1 MSFEN
6 PNAFLLLLSIPLIFL
21 FHLFKARR
29 LEALVG
35 SLLFWEGERSDQ
47 QPRAP
52 FRRFQVNLLLFLQI
66 LAVLF
71 FTFALASPTIFR
83 EEEGYERTVL
93 ILDASASM
101 QAADL
106 PGGRFQAAKREA
118 LALVEGLR
126 PGQRM
131 MVIEAGSKPR
141 VIVPFT
147 DEKAAL
153 KKAVEALRPQD
164 VPGRL
169 FEALK
174 FAASL
179 VKAGPFTSLHVFTD
193 LAFEMEETFYGLEVP
208 IRWHVFGRGGQNVG
222 ITAFEVRKAYYGSYD
237 YQIFLSLANYGKE
250 AASFDL
256 SLFFDGRPLSRQK
269 VGLSPEVKRSFVF
282 PFTIG
287 PQFHPPQAGGVLKA
301 TIDPHDDLSV
311 DDTAYAVLPPPRS
324 IKVLFVSSGNLFL
337 EKALASDPQLQ
348 VERRRPEGNLDPRDY
363 DVVIF
368 DGYAPKVLPPGGYL
382 LINALPKNLPLEAL
396 GRVEEPQI
404 LDWDRAHPVMRYL
417 DLSKVLIQEAMKVR
431 PLGGGRALLE
441 SSLTPLIYTFEDKG
455 LKVIFLGFDLYKSD
469 LPLRTAFP
477 IFISNALRWLSPSRQ
492 EAGFGLKGGQAIAL
506 EFPPEASEA
515 VVIDPEGKAH
525 QVPLEGGKLSF
536 TKTMKAGVYTV
547 KAQEEERKVA
557 VNLFEEE
564 ESKITKRAKP
574 PEEGE
579 VQRDVRF
586 MAKMEFWPFFALLA
600 LGILLLEGLLF
611 IKSTGFTPPIFLRG
625 LLLLLILLA
634 FLRPKVPY
642 RSDRLNILFLLDTSD
657 SIAFEKRLSAFTSL
671 KEAARSMGQEDTAG
685 LILFGSEP
693 SLAVPPEGGFLPER
707 LPPSPPSRATDI
719 EKAIHLAL
727 AAFPREGGKRIVL
740 LSDGNENR
748 GSALEAAE
756 AAKAE
761 GVEIYSFPLRQI
773 FEEEVVVE
781 GMILPQEVKEGEAF
795 ILKIVA
801 WSAKGGRAHLSLFRD
816 GSFVGSQKVR
826 LKPGKNVFAYQ
837 QALEEPGFHLYQ
849 VRLEAEGDS
858 IEENNRAIGVVT
870 VRGRP
875 QVLYV
880 EKDREQGQHLL
891 KALRAQG
898 IQVELVGPEGLPKAL
913 EALLRYDLLILSNV
927 SSLTMT
933 KAQMEMI
940 RSFVRDQ
947 GGGLLMLGG
956 EESFGLGGYY
966 RTPIEEAL
974 PVTMEARQ
982 KLEVPSLAVVL
993 VIDRSGSMETAIGR
1007 FTKLDLAKEA
1017 AQLVVELLDGQNEVG
1032 VIAFDTTWNWVA
1044 PIGPAKDKA
1053 GILREIASIK
1063 AGGGTDMF
1071 PALKEAYQVL
1081 YDRKALLKHLI
1092 VLSDGQST
1100 SADFAG
1106 LVKRMAR
1113 DKITIS
1119 TVAIGKDADVT
1130 LMLEIS
1136 RFGKGRFYYT
1146 DDPHSIPRIFTLE
1159 TQLASK
1165 AALVEQP
1172 FRPLLA
1178 NAFHEILQEIEWGK
1192 VPPLGG
1198 YVATTPKVTA
1208 DLLLLSPQ
1216 KDPILAVWRYGLGR
1230 AAAFTSD
1237 FKAKWGVLWLRWEGF
1252 SKLLAQLSRW
1262 TLRRGGAGETLTDVA
1277 FKGGKGEVTVEA
1289 VDPNGEF
1296 VNFLEVQ
1303 AGIVSP
1309 DKGRAVVPLKQVA
1322 PGRYKGSFKAEDEG
1336 AYLVGVAR
1344 RREGRMIGS
1353 EVASLVIPYS
1363 PEHRVLEAN
1372 EALLRDLA
1380 SSTGGGVLEEVSQA
1394 FRLPR
1399 KTAKA
1404 LRETWPWI
1412 LLATFALFFVELLL
1426 RLLFQAKPGAFHP
1439 KGELGGEAELYIKR
1453 RAR

>member
-1 MSFEN
+1 
-6 PNAFLLLLSIPLIFL
+6 
-21 FHLFKARR
+21 
-29 LEALVG
+29 
-35 SLLFWEGERSDQ
+35 
-47 QPRAP
+47 
-52 FRRFQVNLLLFLQI
+52 
-66 LAVLF
+66 
-71 FTFALASPTIFR
+71 
-83 EEEGYERTVL
+83 
-93 ILDASASM
+93 
-101 QAADL
+101 
-106 PGGRFQAAKREA
+106 
-118 LALVEGLR
+118 
-126 PGQRM
+126 
-131 MVIEAGSKPR
+131 
-141 VIVPFT
+141 
-147 DEKAAL
+147 
-153 KKAVEALRPQD
+153 
-164 VPGRL
+164 
-169 FEALK
+169 
-174 FAASL
+174 
-179 VKAGPFTSLHVFTD
+179 
-193 LAFEMEETFYGLEVP
+193 
-208 IRWHVFGRGGQNVG
+208 
-222 ITAFEVRKAYYGSYD
+222 
-237 YQIFLSLANYGKE
+237 
-250 AASFDL
+250 
-256 SLFFDGRPLSRQK
+256 
-269 VGLSPEVKRSFVF
+269 
-282 PFTIG
+282 
-287 PQFHPPQAGGVLKA
+287 
-301 TIDPHDDLSV
+301 
-311 DDTAYAVLPPPRS
+311 
-324 IKVLFVSSGNLFL
+324 
-337 EKALASDPQLQ
+337 
-348 VERRRPEGNLDPRDY
+348 
-363 DVVIF
+363 
-368 DGYAPKVLPPGGYL
+368 
-382 LINALPKNLPLEAL
+382 
-396 GRVEEPQI
+396 
-404 LDWDRAHPVMRYL
+404 MRYL

-441 SSLTPLIYTFEDKG
+441 SSLTPLIYTFEEKG

-477 IFISNALRWLSPSRQ
+477 IFISNALRWLSLSRQ
-492 EAGFGLKGGQAIAL
+492 EAGFGLRGGQAIAL
-506 EFPPEASEA
+506 EFPPEVSEA
-515 VVIDPEGKAH
+515 IVVDSEGKAH
-525 QVPLEGGKLSF
+525 RVPLERGKLSF
-536 TKTMKAGVYTV
+536 TKTTKAGVYTV
-547 KAQEEERKVA
+547 KAQEEEWKVA
-557 VNLFEEE
+557 VNLFDEE
-564 ESKITKRAKP
+564 ESKIIKRAKL
-574 PEEGE
+574 PEEMG
-579 VQRDVRF
+579 VPRDAGFR
-586 MAKMEFWPFFALLA
+586 ARQELWPLFALLA

-611 IKSTGFTPPIFLRG
+611 IRSTGFASPIFLRG

-642 RSDRLNILFLLDTSD
+642 RSDRLNVLFLLDTSD
-657 SIAFEKRLSAFTSL
+657 SIAFEKRLSAFASL
-671 KEAARSMGQEDTAG
+671 KEAARFMNKKEDTVG

-693 SLAVPPEGGFLPER
+693 SLAVPPEGGFVLPER

-727 AAFPREGGKRIVL
+727 AAFPREGGRRIVL

-756 AAKAE
+756 ASKAE
-761 GVEIYSFPLRQI
+761 GVDIYSLPLRQT
-773 FEEEVVVE
+773 FEREVVVE
-781 GMILPQEVKEGEAF
+781 RMILPQEVKEGEAF

-801 WSAKGGRAHLSLFRD
+801 WSAKEGRAHLSLFRG

-826 LKPGKNVFAYQ
+826 LKPGKNVFTYQ
-837 QALEEPGFHLYQ
+837 QGLEEQGFHLYQ

-858 IEENNRAIGVVT
+858 IEENNRAIGVVA

-880 EKDREQGQHLL
+880 EKDREQGQHLV
-891 KALRAQG
+891 KALQAQG

-1017 AQLVVELLDGQNEVG
+1017 AQLVVELLDGRNEVG
-1032 VIAFDTTWNWVA
+1032 VIAFDTTWSWVA
-1044 PIGPAKDKA
+1044 PIGSAKDKA
-1053 GILREIASIK
+1053 GIIREIASIK

-1081 YDRKALLKHLI
+1081 YERKALLKHLI

-1106 LVKRMAR
+1106 LVKRMAK
-1113 DKITIS
+1113 DKITVS
-1119 TVAIGKDADVT
+1119 TVAIGRDADLS

-1165 AALVEQP
+1165 AALIEQP

-1178 NAFHEILQEIEWGK
+1178 NSFHEILQEIEWGK

-1198 YVATTPKVTA
+1198 YVATTPKATA

-1237 FKAKWGVLWLRWEGF
+1237 FKAKWGVLWLRWEGL

-1262 TLRRGGAGETLTDVA
+1262 TLRRGGR
-1277 FKGGKGEVTVEA
+1277 
-1289 VDPNGEF
+1289 
-1296 VNFLEVQ
+1296 FLEVQ
-1303 AGIVSP
+1303 AGIVFP

-1322 PGRYKGSFKAEDEG
+1322 PGRYRGSFEAEDEG

-1344 RREGRMIGS
+1344 RQEEKMVGS
-1353 EVASLVIPYS
+1353 EVGSLVVPYS
-1363 PEHRVLEAN
+1363 PEHRVLEAD
-1372 EALLRDLA
+1372 EALLRGLA
-1380 SSTGGGVLEEVSQA
+1380 LSTGGGVLEEASQA

-1399 KTAKA
+1399 KTVRA
-1404 LRETWPWI
+1404 LKEAWPWI
-1412 LLATFALFFVELLL
+1412 LLATFALFFVELIL
-1426 RLLFQAKPGAFHP
+1426 RLFFQTRPGAFRP
-1439 KGELGGEAELYIKR
+1439 QAEGGWEAELYVKRR